1 MAVFKIQTH
10 VKGFLS
16 KWFKDKKKIAH
27 ISLVRQLM
35 TSILLGNSGTLVI
48 FLKKILKW
56 RMEQEIIRTD
66 QELARIGGINYS
78 IYKIY
83 KFSYF

>member
-1 MAVFKIQTH
+1 
-10 VKGFLS
+10 
-16 KWFKDKKKIAH
+16 
-27 ISLVRQLM
+27 
-35 TSILLGNSGTLVI
+35 
-48 FLKKILKW
+48 
-56 RMEQEIIRTD
+56 MEQEIIRTD

>member
-1 MAVFKIQTH
+1 MLKVFYPNDLRIKKNCTH
-10 VKGFLS
+10 KFGSTINDIYF
-16 KWFKDKKKIAH
+16 
-27 ISLVRQLM
+27 VRKFWYF
-35 TSILLGNSGTLVI
+35 GH